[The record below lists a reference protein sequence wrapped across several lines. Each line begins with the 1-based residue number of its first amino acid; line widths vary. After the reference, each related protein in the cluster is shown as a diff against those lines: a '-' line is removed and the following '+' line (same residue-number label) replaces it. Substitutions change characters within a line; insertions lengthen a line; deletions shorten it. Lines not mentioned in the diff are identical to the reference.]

1 MDIKRPYLD
10 TPAKPKYPV
19 GKVAGV
25 DSHTYNGSHVMHI
38 LIEHVVVNPEK
49 GGDVVEWRLKCKPA
63 KKGVYSFMGFR
74 AAITCARCKAGRGV
88 KLDEAE

>member
-1 MDIKRPYLD
+1 MGMTEYLKSD
-10 TPAKPKYPV
+10 RKKQKWPV

-25 DSHTYNGSHVMHI
+25 DSHTYNGSHVIHI
-38 LIEHVVVNPEK
+38 LVEYISDEN
-49 GGDVVEWRLKCKPA
+49 VVEWRLKCKPA
-63 KKGVYSFMGFR
+63 KQGVYSYMGFR